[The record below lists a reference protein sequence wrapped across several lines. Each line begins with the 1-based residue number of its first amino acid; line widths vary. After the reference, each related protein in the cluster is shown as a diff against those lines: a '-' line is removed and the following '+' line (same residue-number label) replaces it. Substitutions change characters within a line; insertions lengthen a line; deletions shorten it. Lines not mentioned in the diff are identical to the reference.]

1 MLAISSTNAL
11 SLLEPT
17 VLKRAPT
24 SAPLCL
30 SLTEKPNSIVWS
42 ADNAFLYLASAEV
55 IHRYDPSTNA
65 LKNVF
70 QTQGSDP
77 VSALVSRDKGTL
89 IYSAGNTI
97 NVLDCG
103 TVPKVSQTFDS
114 HKTPITS
121 LSLSNDASL
130 LASTSLGAVHVHNLS
145 LGSHTVLRGP
155 ILTGQTIHTSE
166 FHPHSRTRLL
176 LGIGKQ
182 LVVYDT
188 TRPSA
193 PIKTI
198 ALNETTSGDIMAVAC
213 SPFSKTLVAVAT
225 TGGSVGL
232 VDLDKEKG

>member
-11 SLLEPT
+11 SLLDST
-17 VLKRAPT
+17 LLKRSPS
-24 SAPLCL
+24 SAPSCL
-30 SLTEKPNSIVWS
+30 SLTDKPTATVWS
-42 ADNAFLYLASAEV
+42 SDNTFLFLTSAKV
-55 IHRYDPSTNA
+55 IYKYDPSTNA
-65 LKNVF
+65 SKNIF
-70 QTQGSDP
+70 STPGTESIT
-77 VSALVSRDKGTL
+77 AIVSRDKGTL
-89 IYSAGNTI
+89 IYSAGNRI
-97 NVLDCG
+97 DVLDCG
-103 TVPKVSQTFDS
+103 PIPKVSQTFES
-114 HKTPITS
+114 HKTAITS
-121 LSLSNDASL
+121 LSLSNDSSL

-145 LGSHTVLRGP
+145 LGSHTALRGP
-155 ILTGQTIHTSE
+155 ALGGQTINTSE

-198 ALNETTSGDIMAVAC
+198 PLNETTSGEIMAIAC